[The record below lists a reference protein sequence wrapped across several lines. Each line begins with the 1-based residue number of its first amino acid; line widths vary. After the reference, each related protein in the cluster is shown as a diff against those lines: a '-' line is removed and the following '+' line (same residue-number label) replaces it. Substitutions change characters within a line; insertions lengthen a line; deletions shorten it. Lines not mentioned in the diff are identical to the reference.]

1 MTGSLATLTP
11 HPAVVASTPCITI
24 DKGIPIPTPRGRGRR
39 HSGMT
44 LAMKTMD
51 VGDSF
56 IYPADGR
63 KTPPINVAGRQARY
77 VAAST
82 GRKFV
87 CRTVIE
93 NGQKVVRVWRFA

>member
-1 MTGSLATLTP
+1 MTQ
-11 HPAVVASTPCITI
+11 
-24 DKGIPIPTPRGRGRR
+24 
-39 HSGMT
+39 
-44 LAMKTMD
+44 AMKTMD

-77 VAAST
+77 VAART
-82 GRKFV
+82 NRKFA